1 MQDFLL
7 AVFSLG
13 ALGIWLWIMFCMGI
27 IVLMP
32 IHYLFAAYIRYI
44 IRSTP

>member
-1 MQDFLL
+1 MHDTIMLIL
-7 AVFSLG
+7 SLG